1 MSIKI
6 GSKVEVFFFEEQIDD
21 APASYIGAVG
31 EVFSLT
37 RNTSGEERSIGVS
50 FDDEYGFGWE
60 KWDFKPE
67 QLKVVEEG
75 L

>member
-6 GSKVEVFFFEEQIDD
+6 GSKVEVLFFEEQIDD

-37 RNTSGEERSIGVS
+37 RAASGKERSIGVS
-50 FDDEYGFGWE
+50 FDDVCGFGWE

-67 QLKVVEEG
+67 QLKIIEEE